1 MKLKDLSPILW
12 SQHTAIQNAI
22 LYNRATD
29 KDEMVATIDYMV
41 ANYPEA
47 NIIRIQA
54 QDSFLVLIY
63 E

>member
-12 SQHTAIQNAI
+12 SQRTAIQNAI

-41 ANYPEA
+41 ANYPEV